1 MLSTVEANVKDQ
13 YLISIRLIERL
24 HRRFLDVIK
33 AELDRL
39 GIEDINNV
47 QTLILFNINEE
58 QLTVGELTV
67 RGYYLGSNVSYNVK
81 KLVENDYLIQERSSH
96 DRRMTRVRLS
106 DKGLELTARISELYQ
121 RNSRGARGR
130 YVGDE
135 QLRQTNQT
143 LMSLERYWSSQI
155 SSGRRSGWSSP
166 RNARSVPTS
175 VGRGRLVQLLELSL
189 QRFHPVAQLAH
200 LGVQARGLS
209 LPQLPR
215 PGLARCL
222 RCPSAASPRPL
233 NGRNM
238 LAAR

>member
-1 MLSTVEANVKDQ
+1 MKDQ

-39 GIEDINNV
+39 GVEDINNV

-81 KLVENDYLIQERSSH
+81 KLVENDYLIQERSAH

-106 DKGLELTARISELYQ
+106 QKGLDLTARISELYQ
-121 RNSRGARGR
+121 RNSEELAGR
-130 YVGDE
+130 YATEE
-135 QLRQTNQT
+135 QLRQANQA

-155 SSGRRSGWSSP
+155 SYGPS
-166 RNARSVPTS
+166 
-175 VGRGRLVQLLELSL
+175 LVMMEE
-189 QRFHPVAQLAH
+189 
-200 LGVQARGLS
+200 
-209 LPQLPR
+209 
-215 PGLARCL
+215 
-222 RCPSAASPRPL
+222 
-233 NGRNM
+233 
-238 LAAR
+238 